1 MPANARNIRPVPFSP
16 LTLDDV
22 ASGKI
27 TLDDYEIAHGED
39 SPEWTE
45 ADFRRARPISDFPDL
60 EAAFLHA
67 RQQPKPP
74 EEPVEV
80 SPPVAVRFDKKN
92 LVIGLADGREL
103 TVPLTWYPDL
113 IEASPAQRAAF
124 ELTPTGVRWPTF
136 SEEASIENILRSQ
149 RKIAMFE
156 RARGQRG
163 AQKTPVKDRV
173 GLRLDHDIVE
183 HFRATGPGWQSRI
196 NAILADHVKRH
207 S

>member
-1 MPANARNIRPVPFSP
+1 MTASARNTRRDRVPGTMEGILPGES
-16 LTLDDV
+16 LDDFERRV
-22 ASGKI
+22 G
-27 TLDDYEIAHGED
+27 DDA
-39 SPEWTE
+39 PEWTE
-45 ADFRRARPISDFPDL
+45 EDFRNARPIADFPEL
-60 EAAFLHA
+60 EAALLHA
-67 RQQPKPP
+67 RQQPRPP

-80 SPPVAVRFDKKN
+80 SPPVAVRFDAKN
-92 LVIGLADGREL
+92 LVIALADGREL

-113 IEASPAQRAAF
+113 VEASPAQRAAF

-136 SEEASIENILRSQ
+136 SEEASIADILRSKH
-149 RKIAMFE
+149 KIAMLE
-156 RARGQRG
+156 RARGKRG

-196 NAILADHVKRH
+196 NAILADHVKRN